1 MNLNCVDCVVLVG
14 IKLIVCFYFKC
25 LSESTAPVWVCDV
38 DRKCV
43 FDSYGT
49 RKEWLTSGKRWRK
62 DEGKM
67 GK

>member
-1 MNLNCVDCVVLVG
+1 M
-14 IKLIVCFYFKC
+14 
-25 LSESTAPVWVCDV
+25 WVCDV

-62 DEGKM
+62 NEGKM